1 MIVFTEWWARARPTE
16 RRWNRYLVVSLR
28 IVALMQYW
36 TMVAIVGWTGTYL
49 GYTLVW
55 FAKDFDRYNQWLSW
69 DCTLESRKS

>member
-1 MIVFTEWWARARPTE
+1 M
-16 RRWNRYLVVSLR
+16 SLR